1 MVLPILYGDPGEGLL
16 QIQKYGRLSLPGSQG
31 RKIPGSRQTSP
42 CFEARMKQTRN
53 LLKQLW
59 RAMELKFGVVWKS
72 IFFMGTKTRDL

>member
-1 MVLPILYGDPGEGLL
+1 MAIPVKAYSKSKSLGA
-16 QIQKYGRLSLPGSQG
+16 LSLPGSQG

-42 CFEARMKQTRN
+42 CFEARMKKTRN